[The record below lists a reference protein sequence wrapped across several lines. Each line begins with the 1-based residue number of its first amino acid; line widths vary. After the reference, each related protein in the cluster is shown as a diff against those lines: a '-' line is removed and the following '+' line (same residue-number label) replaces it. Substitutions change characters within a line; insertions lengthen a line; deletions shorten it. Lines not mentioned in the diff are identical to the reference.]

1 MSLRTRLSVALVVL
15 LLLVGLS
22 GAASAVLLHRHD
34 DARAT
39 RDRELVEV
47 ALVEQLRVAYLSE
60 MGSFQAFLV
69 SGVESQLADRKTA
82 RADGARLI
90 QNLRSNGLTREKVA
104 TLDRIMVNAQRWR
117 TEAVEPLI
125 ALRRSPDSSTLPAL
139 FKDSES
145 FVLFQAI
152 EDELDVLFFGLSGQA
167 VKSDDDASQ
176 ARRNLTRLTL
186 GFLLLV
192 VGMIVAA
199 AIAGHRWITVPLLAL
214 ARAVSGVQAGDLT
227 TEIPNSGPREIALL
241 GVEIEAMRRRIGTE
255 LAAKVRSQE
264 GLMQNAAVLMSV
276 RARLESTPALMPSGW
291 SVAAGLTPATG
302 VVAGDCYDVA
312 WVQESRLGIVVV
324 DVAGHGAESA
334 VVALRAKELLRA
346 AVRTYVDLGE
356 GLRWVQR
363 HLDGLAP
370 GMFLT
375 AFIALLDTSTG
386 SMDYVNAG
394 HPPAL
399 LCGSDQVTDLP
410 LTGPIIGP
418 FEATWGSGRVA
429 VEPGKTLAIYTDGLI
444 EVRNADRVEFGL
456 ERLRELVCREF
467 DDAEDV
473 INRCL
478 AETSAFSTIR
488 GHDDVTMVAVH
499 RLNA

>member
-1 MSLRTRLSVALVVL
+1 MSLRTRLSVALVVFL
-15 LLLVGLS
+15 LFVGLS
-22 GAASAVLLHRHD
+22 GTASVAFLYRHD
-34 DARAT
+34 DARAASN
-39 RDRELVEV
+39 RELVEV
-47 ALVEQLRVAYLSE
+47 ALAEQLRVAYLSE
-60 MGSFQAFLV
+60 MGSFRAFLV
-69 SGVESQLADRKTA
+69 SGVESQLVGRETA
-82 RADGARLI
+82 RADETRLI
-90 QNLRSNGLTREKVA
+90 QNLRSDGLTREGIA
-104 TLDRIMVNAQRWR
+104 TLDRIMINAQRWR

-125 ALRRSPDSSTLPAL
+125 ALRRSPDSSTLSAQ
-139 FKDSES
+139 FRDAES
-145 FVLFQAI
+145 FMLFQAI
-152 EDELDVLFFGLSGQA
+152 DDELDALSFGLSAQA
-167 VKSDDDASQ
+167 VKSRNNATQ
-176 ARRNLTRLTL
+176 ARRNVARLTL
-186 GFLLLV
+186 GFLLLA

-199 AIAGHRWITVPLLAL
+199 AIAIHRWITWPLLAL

-255 LAAKVRSQE
+255 LEAKVRSQE
-264 GLMQNAAVLMSV
+264 GLVQNAAVLMSV
-276 RARLESTPALMPSGW
+276 RARLESAPAIMPSGW

-312 WVQESRLGIVVV
+312 WVQGSRLGIVVV

-346 AVRTYVDLGE
+346 ALRTYVDLGE

-375 AFIALLDTSTG
+375 AFIALLDTTTG

-399 LCGSDQVTDLP
+399 LCGSDQATDLP

-418 FEATWGSGRVA
+418 FEATWESGRVSI
-429 VEPGKTLAIYTDGLI
+429 EPGQTLVIYTDGLI
-444 EVRNADRVEFGL
+444 EVRDADRAEFGL
-456 ERLRELVCREF
+456 ERLRELVSGEF
-467 DDAEDV
+467 SDAQDV

-488 GHDDVTMVAVH
+488 SHDDVTMVAVH